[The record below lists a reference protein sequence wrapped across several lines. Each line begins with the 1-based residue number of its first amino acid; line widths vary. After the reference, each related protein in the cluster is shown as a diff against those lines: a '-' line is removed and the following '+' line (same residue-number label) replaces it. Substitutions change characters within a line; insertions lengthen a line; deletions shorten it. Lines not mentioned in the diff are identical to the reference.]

1 MFFLGLF
8 SFFQSSKLGCA
19 CGEGKCNPL
28 FCDHVSMFDNDNME
42 ARDKSGVPMKG
53 RFPYDDQGR
62 IILEVCT
69 IVISHSVS
77 NSSIESQVWPP
88 WSHPCTHFELLN
100 MIFELFPLTNTPMV
114 CCSIV

>member
-69 IVISHSVS
+69 NVKFSFGQQFQHRVTSVATLVPS
-77 NSSIESQVWPP
+77 M
-88 WSHPCTHFELLN
+88 HPF
-100 MIFELFPLTNTPMV
+100 
-114 CCSIV
+114 